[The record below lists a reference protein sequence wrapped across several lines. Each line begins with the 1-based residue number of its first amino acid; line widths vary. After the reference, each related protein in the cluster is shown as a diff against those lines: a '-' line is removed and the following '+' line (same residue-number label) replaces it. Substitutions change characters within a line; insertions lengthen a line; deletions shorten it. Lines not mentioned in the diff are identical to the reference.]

1 MKRIREN
8 ISQEEHKK
16 ILTFLN
22 GDITIRPNTKQN
34 LLVTF
39 TLLYYTGVRV
49 NELTQLKIKDLKE
62 IIKKQELI
70 IETHKTKKERKLF
83 FSKEAIRDIKKL
95 FDYSIE
101 DDNSFII
108 RSKGNTEKAP
118 HELTFINTVNK
129 FIQKALNSNRY
140 SSHSYRAGLITDMS
154 KSINIKF
161 ISQYIGH
168 SDVKTTMRY
177 TKATDSDLKE
187 CIIR

>member
-1 MKRIREN
+1 MKKIREN
-8 ISQEEHKK
+8 ITQVEHKK

-22 GDITIRPNTKQN
+22 GDTTIRANTKQN

-62 IIKKQELI
+62 IIKTKELI
-70 IETHKTKKERKLF
+70 IKTHKTKRERKLF
-83 FSKEAIRDIKKL
+83 FSKDAIKDIGKL
-95 FDYSIE
+95 FDYLLE
-101 DDNSFII
+101 DNESYII
-108 RSKGNTEKAP
+108 RSKGNVSKSP

-154 KSINIKF
+154 KSINTKF

-168 SDVKTTMRY
+168 SDIKTTMKY
-177 TKATDSDLKE
+177 IKATDSDLKE